1 MKAHP
6 VKRPGLA
13 APATSLVKV
22 SRKLMRERAVTLAV
36 VKGRAAKDVSKSDWE
51 KAKREL
57 RGRPDVDP
65 IQMQGQ
71 SAAERER
78 WNPLSGSTGYKVHVP
93 SGDDE
98 DDEGRSDTERLVE
111 RGVRDAEREQMNE
124 ANEDS
129 D

>member
-6 VKRPGLA
+6 PKQPVAGSS
-13 APATSLVKV
+13 TSLIKV
-22 SRKLMRERAVTLAV
+22 SRKLMRERAVTLAE
-36 VKGRAAKDVSKSDWE
+36 VKGRAAKDVSKSDGE

-57 RGRPDVDP
+57 KGKMDEETNPA
-65 IQMQGQ
+65 ISE

-78 WNPLSGSTGYKVHVP
+78 RDPLSGSTGYKVHVP

-111 RGVRDAEREQMNE
+111 LGGAGGPARPKAK
-124 ANEDS
+124 S
-129 D
+129 PS